1 MGLPIYY
8 DYGRVPFLYYILP
21 FFDPYCCGN
30 LLFIPGTLIC
40 RWLKCQWRYSNL
52 LRQEKVIRC
61 LPFMLFGSVLSS
73 PYTRFANGSV
83 ITSKLTG
90 RNGVKL
96 FVES

>member
-1 MGLPIYY
+1 
-8 DYGRVPFLYYILP
+8 
-21 FFDPYCCGN
+21 
-30 LLFIPGTLIC
+30 
-40 RWLKCQWRYSNL
+40 
-52 LRQEKVIRC
+52 
-61 LPFMLFGSVLSS
+61 VLSS